1 LANGVVLKFNNKDI
15 SALEV
20 VYIEDLPT
28 EKLIWWTDTEIF
40 KRLVFVLN
48 LNLDLIS
55 VQSKRSRSYLSM
67 RINRGSIT
75 VADVLDVKKAVSD
88 DVKFYNGLQ
97 TVFFEVQHKNY
108 KTKTQL
114 MSEYMTTKELLEGAK
129 SDLAQV
135 LSDNSELKTLLK
147 TSQKEVVRLKMKI
160 EELKA
165 TIEVLE
171 EQSGKPTKV
180 KKSFA

>member
-1 LANGVVLKFNNKDI
+1 MKFNNKDI